1 MILQF
6 TLLNES
12 PRDQGPLGLSFV
24 LHVGAIIFAILIPI
38 LHPEI
43 VLPQHHYEVVTLYT
57 PQEYKP
63 APVKVDL
70 PKPKPVPMPM
80 LAKNFPKVEVPKLPQ
95 HHVEIREVRAPQVA
109 FKPVHP
115 ELMPAAQNTM
125 PRLVPSVKTGV
136 LTGSSAPATVKAPV
150 QKVQT
155 GGFGDERGLNPSN
168 KSDGTAKMVMAR
180 LGSFDLPPGA
190 GYGNGSGGANGI
202 RGTVKST
209 GFGNSIAGPG
219 QGGGQGG
226 SPNGGVV
233 RQAGFNST
241 AAPDAVHAKPATSE
255 PKLTPVEIISKPN
268 PIYTQEARQLKLEGE
283 VLLEVVFAAG
293 GQLRVVRVERGLG
306 HGLDEAA
313 IRAAQQMRY
322 KPALRDGQPYD
333 STAILHVRFQL
344 AY

>member
-6 TLLNES
+6 TLLNERR
-12 PRDQGPLGLSFV
+12 RDQGPLGLSLV
-24 LHVGAIIFAILIPI
+24 LHLGAIMFAILIPI

-70 PKPKPVPMPM
+70 PKPKPM
-80 LAKNFPKVEVPKLPQ
+80 LVKEFPKIEVPKLP
-95 HHVEIREVRAPQVA
+95 HPVEVREVRAPQVA
-109 FKPVHP
+109 FKPMHP
-115 ELMPAAQNTM
+115 ELMPAAQTTM

-155 GGFGDERGLNPSN
+155 GGFGDEHGANPSA
-168 KSDGTAKMVMAR
+168 KSDGTAKIVMAR
-180 LGSFDLPPGA
+180 LGSFDLPPGP
-190 GYGNGSGGANGI
+190 GYGNGSGGAKGI
-202 RGTVKST
+202 AGTVKSS

-233 RQAGFNST
+233 RQAGFNASAAPEATHTRT
-241 AAPDAVHAKPATSE
+241 AAAE

-268 PIYTQEARQLKLEGE
+268 PIYTQEARDLKLEGE
-283 VLLEVVFAAG
+283 VLLQVVFTAT

-313 IRAAQQMRY
+313 VRAAQQMRY

-333 STAILHVRFQL
+333 SLAIVHVRFQL

>member
-1 MILQF
+1 MQF
-6 TLLNES
+6 TLLNERQ
-12 PRDQGPLGLSFV
+12 RDQGPFGISMV
-24 LHVGAIIFAILIPI
+24 LHIGAVMVAILLP
-38 LHPEI
+38 LVHPEL

-63 APVKVDL
+63 APVKENL
-70 PKPKPVPMPM
+70 PKPKPMLVKPM
-80 LAKNFPKVEVPKLPQ
+80 LAREVPKVVLPQ
-95 HHVEIREVRAPQVA
+95 HKTDVREVRAPQVA
-109 FKPVHP
+109 FNRPRAD
-115 ELMPAAQNTM
+115 LMPAAKNTM

-155 GGFGDERGLNPSN
+155 GGFGDENGVNPSA
-168 KSDGTAKMVMAR
+168 KSDGKGRVVLAR
-180 LGSFDLPPGA
+180 LGSFDLPPGP

-202 RGTVKST
+202 RGTVKSS

-226 SPNGGVV
+226 SPNGGIV
-233 RQAGFNST
+233 RQAGFANT
-241 AAPDAVHAKPATSE
+241 AAPETSHVAAVVAAPR
-255 PKLTPVEIISKPN
+255 LTPVEVISKPN
-268 PIYTQEARQLKLEGE
+268 PIYTQEARDLKLEGE
-283 VLLEVVFAAG
+283 VLLEVVFAAA
-293 GQLRVVRVERGLG
+293 GQLRVVRVQRGLG

-313 IRAAQQMRY
+313 VRAAQQIRY

-333 STAILHVRFQL
+333 SVATLHVRFQL

>member
-6 TLLNES
+6 TLLNERR
-12 PRDQGPLGLSFV
+12 RDQGPLGLSLV
-24 LHVGAIIFAILIPI
+24 LHLGAIMFAILIPI

-70 PKPKPVPMPM
+70 PKPKPV
-80 LAKNFPKVEVPKLPQ
+80 LVKEFPKIEVPKLPQ
-95 HHVEIREVRAPQVA
+95 HQVEVREVRVPQVA

-115 ELMPAAQNTM
+115 ELMPAAKTTM

-155 GGFGDERGLNPSN
+155 GGFGDEHGANPSA
-168 KSDGTAKMVMAR
+168 KSDGTAKIVMAR
-180 LGSFDLPPGA
+180 LGSFDLPPGS

-202 RGTVKST
+202 RGTVKSS

-233 RQAGFNST
+233 RQAGFNASAAPEATHTRT
-241 AAPDAVHAKPATSE
+241 AAAE

-268 PIYTQEARQLKLEGE
+268 PVYTQEARDLKLEGE
-283 VLLEVVFAAG
+283 VLLQVVFTAT

-313 IRAAQQMRY
+313 VRAAQQMRY

-333 STAILHVRFQL
+333 SLAIVHVRFQL

>member
-1 MILQF
+1 MSLQF
-6 TLLNES
+6 TLLNERQ
-12 PRDQGPLGLSFV
+12 RDQGPFGLSLV
-24 LHVGAIIFAILIPI
+24 LHMGAILLAILLPL

-43 VLPQHHYEVVTLYT
+43 VALPKHHYEVVTLYT

-70 PKPKPVPMPM
+70 PKPKPMPV
-80 LAKNFPKVEVPKLPQ
+80 LAKEFPKIEVPHLPQ
-95 HHVEIREVRAPQVA
+95 HKTEVREVRAPQVK
-109 FKPVHP
+109 FNQPPP
-115 ELMPAAQNTM
+115 ELMPAAKTTM

-155 GGFGDERGLNPSN
+155 GGFGDENGVNPSA
-168 KSDGTAKMVMAR
+168 KSDGKGRLVMAR
-180 LGSFDLPPGA
+180 LGSFDLPPGP
-190 GYGNGSGGANGI
+190 GYGNGSGGAKGI
-202 RGTVKST
+202 AGTVKSS

-233 RQAGFNST
+233 RQAGFTNT
-241 AAPDAVHAKPATSE
+241 AAADTPHARPAATE

-268 PIYTQEARQLKLEGE
+268 PIYTQEARDLKLEGE
-283 VLLEVVFAAG
+283 VLLQVVFAAT

-313 IRAAQQMRY
+313 VRAAQQIRY

-333 STAILHVRFQL
+333 SVAIVHVRFQL